1 MRAKLMTSF
10 TIVLVLLLFPASFAA
25 AQKDPFEPLVRPGD
39 PGPTSEPSAQA
50 SIPVTAGGR
59 AQTLPLTGYD
69 FRTPLVMALVLL
81 WAGVVLLLLDR
92 YSGSP
97 IDLS

>member
-1 MRAKLMTSF
+1 MTSF

-25 AQKDPFEPLVRPGD
+25 AQKDPFEPLVRPDAAGQTAEAS
-39 PGPTSEPSAQA
+39 GQA
-50 SIPVTAGGR
+50 AIPVPAGGT

-92 YSGSP
+92 YSRTP
-97 IDLS
+97 LVLR

>member
-1 MRAKLMTSF
+1 MASF

-39 PGPTSEPSAQA
+39 PGQTSELSEQA
-50 SIPVTAGGR
+50 AIPVTAGGT

-69 FRTPLVMALVLL
+69 FRTPLLMALVLL
-81 WAGVVLLLLDR
+81 WAGASFLLLDR
-92 YSGSP
+92 YSRTP
-97 IDLS
+97 IVLR